1 MCFVYKI
8 DTANKIHFERL
19 IMKKFITST
28 LALAITFMIGLT
40 ACVTP
45 PDSLPSSDQT
55 TSQQTSAETFSQPV
69 IEYPSSTESINSSEI
84 SSDVSEIISSVAQSS
99 KPSSAPPSS
108 APQSSKPNKAPQSSK
123 PSSVPQSS
131 KPSSAPPSSKPS
143 SAPETPKPPVV
154 NHEEMRAVWISFLEF
169 DTFAGSSENDFRN
182 KIASYYDNSIARDV
196 NTVLVQVRPHGDS
209 MYDSAYYPWS
219 KHASGKAGTGVS
231 YDPLAIMVN
240 EARARGLSVHAWI
253 NPYRTMTDSEF
264 AGVPDSFPTKQWYN
278 SGNRSD
284 YMVKNSDGRWW
295 LKPGNSEVVS
305 LITNGAHEIMTR
317 YNVDGIHIDDYFYGS
332 DPSNYGDSKQAAK
345 ANTTTLVK
353 SLYNTVKSVNS
364 SAKFGVSPL
373 GGFLQKNSVPNSDMN
388 YLSTDLALWCSQD
401 GYIDYVLPQI
411 YWDYNHKT
419 QPFTMTLNKWE
430 NFVTANSV
438 ALYIGIAPSGLPAQ
452 TIKSQIAD
460 IKASNRASGYALY
473 RYTYILGL

>member
-1 MCFVYKI
+1 M
-8 DTANKIHFERL
+8 NKI
-19 IMKKFITST
+19 IKST
-28 LALAITFMIGLT
+28 LALSIALMMGLT
-40 ACVTP
+40 ACTTP
-45 PDSLPSSDQT
+45 PTTIQSSDQT
-55 TSQQTSAETFSQPV
+55 TSTNTSAEVFSQPV
-69 IEYPSSTESINSSEI
+69 IEYPSSAESLDTGNST
-84 SSDVSEIISSVAQSS
+84 SDVSEIISSVAQSS
-99 KPSSAPPSS
+99 KPSST
-108 APQSSKPNKAPQSSK
+108 
-123 PSSVPQSS
+123 PQSS
-131 KPSSAPPSSKPS
+131 KPSSAPEKPSPTPQNSKPS
-143 SAPETPKPPVV
+143 SAPPSSTPPSSAPEKPKPPTV
-154 NHEEMRAVWISFLEF
+154 NHDEMRAVWISFLEF

-182 KIASYYDNSIARDV
+182 KISSYYDNSLARNI

-219 KHASGKAGTGVS
+219 RHASGKAGSSLS
-231 YDPLAIMVN
+231 YDPLAIMVD
-240 EARARGLSVHAWI
+240 EARARELSVHAWI

-264 AGVPDSFPTKQWYN
+264 ASVPDTFPTKQWYN
-278 SGNRSD
+278 SGDRSN

-295 LKPGNSEVVS
+295 LKPGNSEVVN
-305 LITNGAHEIMTR
+305 LITNGAHEIMTK

-332 DPSNYGDSKQAAK
+332 DPANYGDSKQQAK

-364 SAKFGVSPL
+364 NAKFGVSPL
-373 GGFLQKNSVPNSDMN
+373 GGFLAKNSVPNSDIN

-430 NFVTANSV
+430 NFVTSGNV
-438 ALYIGIAPSGLPAQ
+438 ALYIGIAPSGLPVP
-452 TIKSQIAD
+452 TIQNQIVD
-460 IKASNRASGYALY
+460 IAASSRASGYALY